1 MPCTPSART
10 CMQDARGVDLCT
22 RLRVQPMHAFEGPT
36 VFLLAVRQ
44 SFFFCFSSTLINFQT
59 LKHAPTALP
68 YVLTVVGLYRFDHLA
83 RIARTRYATGWLTA
97 EHALNGGTTLVHVPS
112 SRLACWPTRPGSHCQ
127 QCVVWV
133 VGDLVPLSCTT
144 VHKRGGI
151 RLWWHTSV

>member
-1 MPCTPSART
+1 
-10 CMQDARGVDLCT
+10 
-22 RLRVQPMHAFEGPT
+22 MHAFEGPT

-83 RIARTRYATGWLTA
+83 RIARTRY
-97 EHALNGGTTLVHVPS
+97 NGGTMLVHVPS

-133 VGDLVPLSCTT
+133 VGDLVFLSCTT